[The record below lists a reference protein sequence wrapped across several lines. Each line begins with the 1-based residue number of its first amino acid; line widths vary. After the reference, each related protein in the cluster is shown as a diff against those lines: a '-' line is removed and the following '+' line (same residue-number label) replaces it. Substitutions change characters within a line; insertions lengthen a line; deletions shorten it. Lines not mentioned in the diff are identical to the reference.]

1 MSAWVLL
8 LDTHVFR
15 LLAPG
20 AEIKAT
26 PGAGLWKLWDNTSQ
40 MWIDID
46 CQLYTE
52 PIEIYFIEE

>member
-1 MSAWVLL
+1 
-8 LDTHVFR
+8 
-15 LLAPG
+15 
-20 AEIKAT
+20 
-26 PGAGLWKLWDNTSQ
+26 LWKLWDNTSQ